1 MTETHFQKL
10 ERMYLGAKVQKLLFE
25 TTTIKISEGEAVVGL
40 TVQDK
45 YHHAADAMHGAI
57 YFKLLDDAA
66 FFAASSVIEGVF
78 VLTSS
83 FNLNLIRPVSSGKIR
98 AVGKLKSQSK
108 NMIIAEATLFNEDG
122 KEVAFGVGTFMKS
135 RVELTPEIGYK

>member
-1 MTETHFQKL
+1 MTQSHFQKL
-10 ERMYLGAKVQKLLFE
+10 ERMYLVANIQKLMFE
-25 TTTIKISEGEAVVGL
+25 TTTIKISEGESEVGL
-40 TVQDK
+40 TVQEK
-45 YHHAADAMHGAI
+45 YHHAGAAMHGAV

-66 FFAASSVIEGVF
+66 YFAANSVVEDVF
-78 VLTSS
+78 LLTSS
-83 FNLNLIRPVSSGKIR
+83 FNVNLIRPVASGKIR

-108 NMIIAEATLFNEDG
+108 NLLIAESTIYNEEG

>member
-1 MTETHFQKL
+1 MTQAHFQKL
-10 ERMYLGAKVQKLLFE
+10 ERMYLCAKVQKLLFE
-25 TTTIKISEGEAVVGL
+25 TTTIKISEGKAVVGL

-45 YHHAADAMHGAI
+45 YHHAADAMHGAV

-66 FFAASSVIEGVF
+66 FFAASSVIEDVF

-108 NMIIAEATLFNEDG
+108 NVIIAEATLYNEDG

-135 RVELTPEIGYK
+135 RVDLTPEIGYK

>member
-1 MTETHFQKL
+1 MTNTHFQKL

-25 TTTIKISEGEAVVGL
+25 TTTIKITEGEAVVGL
-40 TVQDK
+40 TIQDK
-45 YHHAADAMHGAI
+45 YHHAADAMHGAV

-66 FFAASSVIEGVF
+66 FFAASSVTERVF

-98 AVGKLKSQSK
+98 AIGKLKSQSK
-108 NMIIAEATLFNEDG
+108 NVIIAEATLFNEDG
-122 KEVAFGVGTFMKS
+122 KEAAFGVGTFMKS

>member
-83 FNLNLIRPVSSGKIR
+83 FNLNLIRPVSPGKIR